1 MIKAIFVDCGGTLFF
16 VNGNNEPLLDFIRRH
31 QNKYRFCIISDTTLD
46 LEPSLHFFKIRD
58 LFELVLTSGTT
69 GFSKDK
75 PEIYQLALNILK
87 IKSEDVFFIDDHE
100 EFLSVAKTL
109 GIQTILY
116 TTPETLARDLKT
128 MTGE

>member
-75 PEIYQLALNILK
+75 P
-87 IKSEDVFFIDDHE
+87 
-100 EFLSVAKTL
+100 
-109 GIQTILY
+109 
-116 TTPETLARDLKT
+116 
-128 MTGE
+128 